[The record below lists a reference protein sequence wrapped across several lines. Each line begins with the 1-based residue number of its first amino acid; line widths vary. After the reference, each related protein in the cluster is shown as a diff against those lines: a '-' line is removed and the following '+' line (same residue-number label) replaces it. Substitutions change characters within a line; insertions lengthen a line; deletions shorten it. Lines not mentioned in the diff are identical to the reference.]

1 MNNAINFQKIPA
13 LFRPTEI
20 IVVDD
25 DSSFLEGF
33 LFFIPDDIKC
43 RTFQH
48 PQLAIDYLN
57 NPLLTSKHEEQ
68 YLTINEEQEEYP
80 TIDINIYKEIYNKNR
95 FNEVSVLVADYSMPR
110 LTGIELCNS
119 IENKRIKKL
128 LLTGEA
134 SNELA
139 VQAFNNNEIDKF
151 LLKKAK
157 NIYGPLLKYI
167 IDLQILYHEDLSYK
181 SFPSFLMSGLDI
193 LKDDRYIHIFNNIIK
208 KFEIVEFYILDEN
221 GSYIML
227 NDEGVITLFIVRKK
241 SDIVEQV
248 DFVKT
253 FDVSQNIIDD
263 LEQCKRFPFF
273 FSEDDFSVSPENWEK
288 YMHKCNKIN
297 DNSEYYYAIINNPSI
312 YKFDEKEITSYK
324 KHLDI

>member
-1 MNNAINFQKIPA
+1 LNNAINFQKIPA

-128 LLTGEA
+128 LLT
-134 SNELA
+134 
-139 VQAFNNNEIDKF
+139 
-151 LLKKAK
+151 
-157 NIYGPLLKYI
+157 
-167 IDLQILYHEDLSYK
+167 
-181 SFPSFLMSGLDI
+181 
-193 LKDDRYIHIFNNIIK
+193 
-208 KFEIVEFYILDEN
+208 
-221 GSYIML
+221 
-227 NDEGVITLFIVRKK
+227 
-241 SDIVEQV
+241 
-248 DFVKT
+248 
-253 FDVSQNIIDD
+253 
-263 LEQCKRFPFF
+263 
-273 FSEDDFSVSPENWEK
+273 
-288 YMHKCNKIN
+288 
-297 DNSEYYYAIINNPSI
+297 
-312 YKFDEKEITSYK
+312 TS
-324 KHLDI
+324 